1 MLFTK
6 KLVGCAVETKNQ
18 LIKINHAE
26 LMHELIIKI
35 NCAFVEGKELQV
47 EASTS
52 HTEIK
57 TVKVFH
63 ERLGGHSVEISI
75 EADI

>member
-35 NCAFVEGKELQV
+35 NCAFVEGQELPV

-52 HTEIK
+52 NIAIE

-63 ERLGGHSVEISI
+63 ERLGGHSVEITI
-75 EADI
+75 EVDF